1 MYITIKRHFIT
12 NASIIYMA
20 LHFNDPIIADN
31 SANIAG
37 TRQTV
42 NNMDSE
48 VTGISLSGV
57 CLSVR
62 LSVR

>member
-1 MYITIKRHFIT
+1 
-12 NASIIYMA
+12 MA